1 MSFYTLK
8 YVFTPEEDY
17 GFLLRAIIG
26 PILRVL
32 HLKCV
37 TEVLWCYI
45 ECGRCCWCPPPKLW
59 GYDIDV
65 IKY

>member
-17 GFLLRAIIG
+17 GFLLRVIIG
-26 PILRVL
+26 PILQVL

-37 TEVLWCYI
+37 TEVL
-45 ECGRCCWCPPPKLW
+45 
-59 GYDIDV
+59 
-65 IKY
+65 